1 MNAIQQLR
9 AQAIAAGNLVD
20 CPEQRIVKEESC
32 IRIVPAEPDV
42 NRCAARIPSGGC
54 LCGAP
59 TTLRTVLRSSV
70 DFRNRFCCKF
80 LA

>member
-9 AQAIAAGNLVD
+9 SQAIAAGNLVD
-20 CPEQRIVKEESC
+20 GPQQRIVKEESC

-42 NRCAARIPSGGC
+42 IYVPRYDPEVVYVEPYEPYGPYLRPGG
-54 LCGAP
+54 
-59 TTLRTVLRSSV
+59 
-70 DFRNRFCCKF
+70 DFRNRFCCRF